1 MSVPSQLSYSN
12 TRSTTVVKKYF
23 SKLTMLVV
31 AVLSIAEVVLQF
43 LNTGT
48 SNTSNI
54 DTSNTSSI
62 GIGLI
67 ISAAVAVLLLFV
79 FLTSKKGGGNPKI
92 FFGILHVLSLLQF
105 IGFIL
110 VSLFITVVSF
120 VLIVS
125 TNTIVSYMYNNKE
138 QFEQYNVDFSK
149 SQEEVEKAFSD
160 ARIFLLICLLF
171 VVAGLVVVAIYI
183 NSQTTFLR
191 SCKNSCKGNALYYDG
206 ASSYGT
212 LSIVVAFIY
221 LILLVLAFLIKSS
234 GDGSLEEMG
243 YSYKDLPAVSS
254 WTTVYFAYNLVAAIS
269 LFVRGSFAKG
279 WINVAKE
286 NQAYVEQGNISMVTR
301 GASDTNPIATFKST
315 QRRSNDAIHQS
326 QAYTYG
332 DPQAKDPNKKSEYI
346 PEELQNDYPPQYD
359 QNMGGIVGDP
369 FMGDP
374 FAQPAPQNP
383 YDQDPFAADP
393 FAADP
398 FAQPPMGGNPY
409 GGAPNP
415 NDQGYNNGMM

>member
-120 VLIVS
+120 VLI
-125 TNTIVSYMYNNKE
+125 
-138 QFEQYNVDFSK
+138 
-149 SQEEVEKAFSD
+149 
-160 ARIFLLICLLF
+160 
-171 VVAGLVVVAIYI
+171 
-183 NSQTTFLR
+183 
-191 SCKNSCKGNALYYDG
+191 
-206 ASSYGT
+206 
-212 LSIVVAFIY
+212 
-221 LILLVLAFLIKSS
+221 
-234 GDGSLEEMG
+234 
-243 YSYKDLPAVSS
+243 
-254 WTTVYFAYNLVAAIS
+254 
-269 LFVRGSFAKG
+269 
-279 WINVAKE
+279 
-286 NQAYVEQGNISMVTR
+286 
-301 GASDTNPIATFKST
+301 
-315 QRRSNDAIHQS
+315 
-326 QAYTYG
+326 
-332 DPQAKDPNKKSEYI
+332 
-346 PEELQNDYPPQYD
+346 
-359 QNMGGIVGDP
+359 
-369 FMGDP
+369 
-374 FAQPAPQNP
+374 
-383 YDQDPFAADP
+383 
-393 FAADP
+393 
-398 FAQPPMGGNPY
+398 
-409 GGAPNP
+409 
-415 NDQGYNNGMM
+415 